1 MKILGPILV
10 ATLLALPAPALGEPE
25 SGATADE
32 AEAPGGGATGAADP
46 ATQPEADSEADAAAA
61 EEVAVDEDGEAL
73 DEDDLVEVHGLVYEF
88 FIEDDGMETQL
99 GIEAV
104 GGDYLVRGGGAAGAL
119 AQQLG
124 KTVTARGW
132 TISDESG
139 DTWILVEGFRIE
151 E

>member
-1 MKILGPILV
+1 MKILGLILV

-25 SGATADE
+25 TADTADE
-32 AEAPGGGATGAADP
+32 AEAPGGGAADP
-46 ATQPEADSEADAAAA
+46 ATRPEADSEADAEAA

-88 FIEDDGMETQL
+88 FIEDDGKETQL